1 MSHRATRDE
10 RGELPEEDDGTRL
23 GPDVRVG
30 LCGGLDPMLGLDA
43 MQRGRARWLELRVM
57 REDECVHSAVS
68 GEIYCLS
75 MRVGGHAGGYISV
88 PPGPRSGGSERESR
102 TVGQV
107 AQLGSC
113 ALLALFGR

>member
-88 PPGPRSGGSERESR
+88 PPGPRL
-102 TVGQV
+102 VGQNV
-107 AQLGSC
+107 SPGLLGKSPN
-113 ALLALFGR
+113 